1 MDIVG
6 LFPIKQGQHLSR
18 VQDFL
23 TLNDLESL
31 RMPKNDFEWL
41 KIICSFFDFQ
51 NFENGQKQSKMTK
64 NEKNR
69 NKVKKNFYVEIDSKW
84 IEKAF

>member
-31 RMPKNDFEWL
+31 RMPKNDFE
-41 KIICSFFDFQ
+41 
-51 NFENGQKQSKMTK
+51 
-64 NEKNR
+64 
-69 NKVKKNFYVEIDSKW
+69 
-84 IEKAF
+84 